1 MQMTDVEKERC
12 KLAEHIVTEHTVE
25 PTFKPRHQV
34 GVRVLRSTTCFTQIG
49 ADDFI
54 CRACDHSASFCR
66 RSLIAIS
73 VNYGTCAMVFARSTA
88 ANGLLFLCSSEVKLS
103 LLEPLLI
110 LTDLSR
116 SFTMECLLPDDADV
130 SSLVGV
136 TRRRRHVI
144 DTWRWGRAALS
155 FTEMSFAEFDFL
167 VRHLGQ
173 GLAGE
178 VLLLSISK
186 KCGTDMRKW
195 ETARKFG
202 IPWLVKR
209 WSSCL
214 AMERSYNHVVYIFA
228 NQ

>member
-1 MQMTDVEKERC
+1 
-12 KLAEHIVTEHTVE
+12 
-25 PTFKPRHQV
+25 
-34 GVRVLRSTTCFTQIG
+34 
-49 ADDFI
+49 
-54 CRACDHSASFCR
+54 
-66 RSLIAIS
+66 
-73 VNYGTCAMVFARSTA
+73 MVFARSTA

-155 FTEMSFAEFDFL
+155 FTEMSSAEFDFL

-195 ETARKFG
+195 ESARKLG
-202 IPWLVKR
+202 IPWLFKR
-209 WSSCL
+209 WSSFL
-214 AMERSYNHVVYIFA
+214 AMERCYTMLQISATQLVQCSPGDTDAQGSVADATLSGARNVLL
-228 NQ
+228 Q